1 MRNLGEKRGEDM
13 QGQGI
18 KKKEGGGRGR
28 RGGEAGAGREEG
40 SESAVLCGLLCVCHL
55 EWYKL

>member
-1 MRNLGEKRGEDM
+1 M
-13 QGQGI
+13 QSQGI
-18 KKKEGGGRGR
+18 KKKEGGGRGG
-28 RGGEAGAGREEG
+28 RGGEKAGVGREEG

>member
-1 MRNLGEKRGEDM
+1 MEREEGKTCKARESRRKREEGGEK
-13 QGQGI
+13 
-18 KKKEGGGRGR
+18 
-28 RGGEAGAGREEG
+28 AGAGREEG